1 MRIKRFWNWIN
12 INNEAGRTLYLER
25 AAWIDV
31 LGCFLNL
38 AFVGIY
44 QWVFGHFP
52 RKRTFKGTNQLFQ
65 ISICLFP
72 VLLRFIDLPLI
83 FS

>member
-1 MRIKRFWNWIN
+1 
-12 INNEAGRTLYLER
+12 
-25 AAWIDV
+25 
-31 LGCFLNL
+31 
-38 AFVGIY
+38 VGIY

>member
-1 MRIKRFWNWIN
+1 M
-12 INNEAGRTLYLER
+12 ER